1 MHILMLSP
9 YPPYPPHS
17 GGALR
22 IYHLLRGLVNRYS
35 VTLLTFAPDATA
47 IAALQPLHALAQVE
61 VVLGPPPRSLAQ
73 RALTTLFSPLPDM
86 ALRNASASYVTKLAE
101 LLTRTQF
108 DAVLAESIEMAPYL
122 LQAARCGFYTI
133 LDEFNAE
140 YLLQRR
146 AALNDLR
153 RLPRP
158 TALIGGSYSLIQ
170 WLKLVTFERR
180 VLETAQRVLVVS
192 PEDAAALR
200 RLAPRVRLELVPN
213 GVDCS
218 HFVPPTPPPLPS
230 HDLVFIGTLDYR
242 PNVDAVLWFVHEVL
256 PLIRAQLP
264 EVRLHLIGR
273 RPHRALAALHDGET
287 GEVAD
292 TRPVLASAAVVVIPM
307 RIGGGSRLKLL
318 EALAMAAPV
327 VCTTM
332 GAEGIPGLRDGEH
345 LLLADTP
352 QAMAQ
357 AVLRLAAWSGRTCV
371 CLHSLRLVADCAT
384 FDQGAGSLKRLG
396 CVCEGCSSGLAIL
409 GAPFVSLSVNRDCG
423 AMLPFRLV

>member
-1 MHILMLSP
+1 MRILMLSP

-35 VTLLTFAPDATA
+35 VTLLTFAPDAAA
-47 IAALQPLHALAQVE
+47 IAALQPLRVLAQVD
-61 VVLGPPPRSLAQ
+61 VVRGPPPRSLAQ
-73 RALTTLFSPLPDM
+73 RVLTTLFSPLPDM
-86 ALRNASASYVTKLAE
+86 ALRNASTPYATKLAE

-122 LQAARCGFYTI
+122 LQAARRGFYTI

-170 WLKLVTFERR
+170 WLKLAIFERR

-200 RLAPRVRLELVPN
+200 RLAPRARLELVPN

-218 HFVPPTPPPLPS
+218 HFAPPTTPPPSS

-242 PNVDAVLWFVHEVL
+242 PNVDAVLWFAHEVL

-264 EVRLHLIGR
+264 DMRLRLIGR
-273 RPHRALAALHDGET
+273 RPHRAVAALHDGET
-287 GEVAD
+287 VIVTGEVTD
-292 TRPVLASAAVVVIPM
+292 TRPALASAAAVVIPM

-352 QAMAQ
+352 AAMAQ
-357 AVLRLAAWSGRTCV
+357 AVLRLVIDRSLAWQLGQAGRAFV
-371 CLHSLRLVADCAT
+371 CAHYDWSQIVPRLIAVLAD
-384 FDQGAGSLKRLG
+384 
-396 CVCEGCSSGLAIL
+396 
-409 GAPFVSLSVNRDCG
+409 
-423 AMLPFRLV
+423 

>member
-287 GEVAD
+287 VIVTGEVAD

-357 AVLRLAAWSGRTCV
+357 AVLRLVTNRSLAWQLGQAGRAFV
-371 CLHSLRLVADCAT
+371 CTHYDWSQIVPRLIKV
-384 FDQGAGSLKRLG
+384 
-396 CVCEGCSSGLAIL
+396 LAH
-409 GAPFVSLSVNRDCG
+409 
-423 AMLPFRLV
+423 